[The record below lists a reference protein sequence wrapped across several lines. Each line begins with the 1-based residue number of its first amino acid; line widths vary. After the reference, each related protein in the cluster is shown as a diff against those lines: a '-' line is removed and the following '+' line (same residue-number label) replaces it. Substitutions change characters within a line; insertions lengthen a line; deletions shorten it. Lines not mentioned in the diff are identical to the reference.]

1 MASMSVLIQE
11 VSHICWPSLERH
23 DGASIITS
31 THHEHT
37 TKSSRSAI
45 ALFRPPDVVL
55 CFVKCFGATKVAFR
69 CLTTRATRTAITL
82 LGRWRRGASTWL
94 ARVTREWLGPRRCSR
109 PCSGY
114 HASRP
119 RKVERGRAPSR
130 RPNIRRSAGRTPR
143 CRCVTPQQNRTGSRG
158 ARAPR
163 RSLEIRPDHRIR
175 GGRRDERRVLLP
187 RGMRPH

>member
-1 MASMSVLIQE
+1 MSSDKGPSSQWKGTMASMSVLIQE

-31 THHEHT
+31 KHHEHT
-37 TKSSRSAI
+37 TKSSRSASAAL
-45 ALFRPPDVVL
+45 ALFRPTLPGS
-55 CFVKCFGATKVAFR
+55 FVFFVTCFGATKGAFS
-69 CLTTRATRTAITL
+69 CMTTRATRTAITH

-143 CRCVTPQQNRTGSRG
+143 CRCVTPQQNRTGSRV

-163 RSLEIRPDHRIR
+163 RFA
-175 GGRRDERRVLLP
+175 
-187 RGMRPH
+187 